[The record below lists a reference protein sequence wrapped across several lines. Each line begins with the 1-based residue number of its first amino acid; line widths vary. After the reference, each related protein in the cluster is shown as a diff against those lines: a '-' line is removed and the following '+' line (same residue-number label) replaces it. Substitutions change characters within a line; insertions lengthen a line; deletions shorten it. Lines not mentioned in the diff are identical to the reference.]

1 MPAAPDWMAVRG
13 EWISLLLVAALLTLA
28 VRPLSRL
35 LELPRDELGDLFWNG
50 ALAFVVIGRLVYVA
64 IESPEALTDPLVLIR
79 IQGGIEPIA
88 GIAAAGAVLGWRTRR
103 LPADRPIWLGAAA
116 AGFAISVIG
125 YDLACIARDACTGAE
140 APAPFG
146 FAMSGLSET
155 RVATPL
161 LEAALLLVAGG
172 LLLSS
177 SLAAHR
183 GLIALAGV
191 AALVRVVLTPL
202 SVVGTD
208 ALGVESVLFALVGVA
223 TIAFALR
230 GTSALPQATASE
242 AAIDARRF

>member
-1 MPAAPDWMAVRG
+1 M
-13 EWISLLLVAALLTLA
+13 
-28 VRPLSRL
+28 
-35 LELPRDELGDLFWNG
+35 
-50 ALAFVVIGRLVYVA
+50 
-64 IESPEALTDPLVLIR
+64 
-79 IQGGIEPIA
+79 
-88 GIAAAGAVLGWRTRR
+88 
-103 LPADRPIWLGAAA
+103 
-116 AGFAISVIG
+116 IG

-177 SLAAHR
+177 PLAAHR

-191 AALVRVVLTPL
+191 AALVRVALTPL

-223 TIAFALR
+223 AIAFALR
-230 GTSALPQATASE
+230 GGSASRRATASE
-242 AAIDARRF
+242 VSIDAQRL